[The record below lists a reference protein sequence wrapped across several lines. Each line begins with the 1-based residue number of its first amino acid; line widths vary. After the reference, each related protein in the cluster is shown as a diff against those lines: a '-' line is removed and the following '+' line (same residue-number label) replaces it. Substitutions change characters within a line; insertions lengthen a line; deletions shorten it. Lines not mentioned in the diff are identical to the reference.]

1 MSEGIELLTISY
13 AVIDSLFSE
22 LSPAEYRYYSG
33 TSLDCNLASTLSSFL
48 PFIAIWM
55 NGMQTVKTPMPA
67 IIALVAISLLTAL
80 GGFIGEQLR
89 VKDQIVVRAG

>member
-1 MSEGIELLTISY
+1 MSEGIELLTITY

-22 LSPAEYRYYSG
+22 LVTAEYRYYSG
-33 TSLDCNLASTLSSFL
+33 ISLGYNLAGTLSSFL

-55 NGMQTVKTPMPA
+55 NGMQTVKTSMPA
-67 IIALVAISLLTAL
+67 IIVLVAISLLTIL